1 MNQNKPETSIPHLV
15 PRALLRHLH
24 LVVLL
29 TAGCASAGSAPDA
42 LPSAEAPV
50 NAMAPAVVELP
61 AIESVAIEAVPSSD
75 TRTADATAVAM
86 PAVSADSAPSPA
98 SAIATPVA
106 ASTALAQSPV
116 ASAAELP
123 AASTDAIQHPALTD
137 AVTARAAPN
146 VEPGTAK
153 FLNEDAANRRPAESS
168 AAGEVVFNFEAES
181 LPAVVKAIL
190 GDLLQENYV
199 IAPGLAGQVT
209 FATAKPISSDQAMGV
224 LEMLLAWNNATLVY
238 RDGRYTVLP
247 VAQAVPGNLVPRTGP
262 VTTAKGYEV
271 RAVPLKY
278 ISATAMQEVLTPYA
292 RAGAILKADNTR
304 SMIVIA
310 GTRADLENYLQTI
323 ETFDVDW
330 LAGMSVGVYPL
341 ERVEAATVVPELEKI
356 FGDGGPT
363 PLAGLFRFMPIERI
377 NAVLVITPQPEY
389 LSQAESWLG
398 RLDRGG
404 SESGSQLFVYYV
416 KNVKAVDLGDKLSEV
431 FGSAGA
437 ASAKSPSSVGRVAPG
452 GSVEIKSIN
461 SQQGRREVANEAKAE
476 PNTSLQP
483 SSSEGINIASS
494 DDIRITSIE
503 ESNALM
509 IRATPGQYESILGA
523 IKRLDIVPLQVHIEA
538 KILQVS
544 LTGALSSGVRSFFEN
559 ATGLNPPAPTTG
571 GATTTAPTGLFTGSR
586 PSRPGIWRSHAG
598 TFSGEG
604 LAWTFLKSN
613 TEVFLSA
620 LQSAGNTKVLSAPSI
635 VVLNNKTASLNS
647 GTQIPV
653 NSTSFQPTGSIN
665 GGTGSANGS
674 FNSTQFRDTGITLDV
689 TPRVNPG
696 GLVYMEIREEKS
708 VPGAASSAVNG
719 NVSVDKSTIETEV
732 AVQSGETVVLA
743 GLIED
748 TNTSGRSGVPG
759 LMKIPLLGRLFGT
772 KENSSTRT
780 EILVLITPT
789 VIDSS
794 ESAHNLTIEYQ
805 SRFKGIQPLL
815 HPKSEHHQGKDKA
828 D

>member
-1 MNQNKPETSIPHLV
+1 MNQNPTVMRSLTDALT
-15 PRALLRHLH
+15 ALLRTLPG
-24 LVVLL
+24 LL
-29 TAGCASAGSAPDA
+29 LLAAGCANSGGSREA
-42 LPSAEAPV
+42 LASAEAPAATV
-50 NAMAPAVVELP
+50 APAASE
-61 AIESVAIEAVPSSD
+61 AAVAIPAPVAASG
-75 TRTADATAVAM
+75 AD
-86 PAVSADSAPSPA
+86 P
-98 SAIATPVA
+98 ATPVA
-106 ASTALAQSPV
+106 ETKVVPDATAAAAVQADPAPATAAPVAASAALAQPSV
-116 ASAAELP
+116 VSTANLP
-123 AASTDAIQHPALTD
+123 AATSADAIQPSVVTD
-137 AVTARAAPN
+137 AVTVRSAAH

-153 FLNEDAANRRPAESS
+153 FLNEDAANRRPADST

-209 FATAKPISSDQAMGV
+209 FATAKPISADQAMGV
-224 LEMLLAWNNATLVY
+224 LEMLLSWNNATLVY

-247 VAQAVPGNLVPRTGP
+247 VAQAVAGNLVPRTGP
-262 VTTAKGYEV
+262 ITTAKGYEV

-310 GTRADLENYLQTI
+310 GTRADLGNYLQTI

-356 FGDGGPT
+356 FGEGGPT
-363 PLAGLFRFMPIERI
+363 PLAGMFRFMPIERI

-404 SESGSQLFVYYV
+404 SESGAQLFVYYV

-431 FGSAGA
+431 FGSAGNA
-437 ASAKSPSSVGRVAPG
+437 GARSPASVGRVAPG

-461 SQQGRREVANEAKAE
+461 SQQGRKDAASEAKAE
-476 PNTSLQP
+476 SRASLQP
-483 SSSEGINIASS
+483 SSSEGISISSS

-544 LTGALSSGVRSFFEN
+544 LTGELSSGVRWFFEN
-559 ATGLNPPAPTTG
+559 ATGL
-571 GATTTAPTGLFTGSR
+571 TGSGTSAADFNAIR
-586 PSRPGIWRSHAG
+586 PNRGVWNSFAG
-598 TFSGEG
+598 SFTSTAG
-604 LAWTFLKSN
+604 LAWTFLKN
-613 TEVFLSA
+613 NQEVFISA

-653 NSTSFQPTGSIN
+653 NSTSFQPI
-665 GGTGSANGS
+665 GGTTGGTTGGNNSF

-748 TNTSGRSGVPG
+748 TRTSSRSGVPG
-759 LMKIPLLGRLFGT
+759 LVKIPLLGRLFGN
-772 KENSSTRT
+772 NSNGSTRS

-794 ESAHNLTIEYQ
+794 ESARNLTIEYQ

-815 HPKSEHHQGKDKA
+815 HPQPEPQKGKHKPTSKE
-828 D
+828 